1 MWHET
6 KDEMIEFVGSIL
18 RLDTD
23 QGAKRFTQGYYNLN
37 MQDYYELNS
46 KQRKILTNTVNSISL
61 RQRYRIINLS
71 KTYERY
77 MYRY

>member
-1 MWHET
+1 MHRDPE
-6 KDEMIEFVGSIL
+6 I
-18 RLDTD
+18 
-23 QGAKRFTQGYYNLN
+23 AKKTGRRENFYYKCW
-37 MQDYYELNS
+37 YYKNWIPEN
-46 KQRKILTNTVNSISL
+46 RKISTLKIDPPKVRRMIMIFFYTENSISL

>member
-1 MWHET
+1 MILKNRINSQKLLLSGTKMWPIIKNIRDGFAQSGLLHE
-6 KDEMIEFVGSIL
+6 ECLIY
-18 RLDTD
+18 
-23 QGAKRFTQGYYNLN
+23 TQ
-37 MQDYYELNS
+37 
-46 KQRKILTNTVNSISL
+46 NSISL

>member
-1 MWHET
+1 MLDSGLPKSMWVLAV
-6 KDEMIEFVGSIL
+6 D
-18 RLDTD
+18 
-23 QGAKRFTQGYYNLN
+23 A
-37 MQDYYELNS
+37 
-46 KQRKILTNTVNSISL
+46 TVHTENSISL

>member
-1 MWHET
+1 
-6 KDEMIEFVGSIL
+6 MIRKYIESIL
-18 RLDTD
+18 MNYVKFIPHPV
-23 QGAKRFTQGYYNLN
+23 GFNL
-37 MQDYYELNS
+37 QYTE
-46 KQRKILTNTVNSISL
+46 NSISL